1 MKNLKL
7 QLLRIT
13 FPGFLF
19 NKALN
24 LLANNILAIAICF
37 SPAIGS
43 AKNLKPKEDQ
53 KTAVSGIAAQTS
65 QENKTSAMKLGFP
78 KGKIVLLLHID
89 DAGMCPEA
97 NTATQNYLGKGYLH
111 SAAVMMP
118 CPSAVAM
125 IEWAKSHRSEDIGLH
140 LTHTSEWSEY
150 RWGPV
155 TNAALIPGLVDPSG
169 KLWHEVPDVAMHASP
184 AEVEMEIRAQIEK
197 SIAMGY
203 RPSHIDTHMGT
214 LYGTPGYVKAF
225 LKVAEEYH
233 IPANVIDL
241 TYPEVAEKFKQMGYP
256 VNDEVIKL
264 VANYKMP
271 RLDNFTSVGEG
282 KSYEDKRAN
291 FFKLVESL
299 KEGLTE
305 IIFHPSVPT
314 ENMKS
319 ITGTWQQRGWEAELF
334 SDPEVIHFF
343 KDKGIIITN
352 WKEIM
357 NRFENKK

>member
-1 MKNLKL
+1 MKNLRL
-7 QLLRIT
+7 QLRRKT
-13 FPGFLF
+13 FSDFLSG
-19 NKALN
+19 KAIN
-24 LLANNILAIAICF
+24 FAGSMTLALIICS
-37 SPAIGS
+37 SPVKSS
-43 AKNLKPKEDQ
+43 AKQPIIKDDQ
-53 KTAVSGIAAQTS
+53 QTAASASSVQTI
-65 QENKTSAMKLGFP
+65 QETKTSAEKLRFP
-78 KGKIVLLLHID
+78 KGKKVLLLHID

-97 NTATQNYLGKGYLH
+97 NTSTQYYLGNGFLH

-118 CPSAVAM
+118 CPNAGAM

-140 LTHTSEWSEY
+140 LTHTSEWSQY

-155 TNAALIPGLVDPSG
+155 ANPALIPGLVDPSG
-169 KLWHEVPDVAMHASP
+169 KLWPEVPDVAMHASP
-184 AEVEMEIRAQIEK
+184 AEVETEIRAQIEK

-241 TYPEVAEKFKQMGYP
+241 TYPEVAEKFRQMGYP

-264 VANYKMP
+264 VTDYKMP

-282 KSYEDKRAN
+282 KTYEDKRAN
-291 FFKLVESL
+291 FFKLVDSL

-319 ITGTWQQRGWEAELF
+319 ITGTWQQRAWEAELF
-334 SDPEVIHFF
+334 SDPEVIHYF
-343 KDKGIIITN
+343 KDKGIILTN

-357 NRFENKK
+357 NRFENKN